1 MKGEDTLDGRCVR
14 AMIGARI
21 RPPHDNG
28 RRHLREG
35 VSAVIEAPV
44 QTAAW
49 QRAETPKEKVCGP
62 RYEPSSE
69 RPKADVMAR
78 YKWTGV

>member
-14 AMIGARI
+14 AMIEVRI

-35 VSAVIEAPV
+35 VRAMIEAPV
-44 QTAAW
+44 QTAVW
-49 QRAETPKEKVCGP
+49 LRAETP
-62 RYEPSSE
+62 
-69 RPKADVMAR
+69 
-78 YKWTGV
+78 

>member
-28 RRHLREG
+28 RRHLGEG
-35 VSAVIEAPV
+35 VRAVKGASF
-44 QTAAW
+44 QTAA
-49 QRAETPKEKVCGP
+49 
-62 RYEPSSE
+62 
-69 RPKADVMAR
+69 
-78 YKWTGV
+78 

>member
-35 VSAVIEAPV
+35 VRAVIEALV
-44 QTAAW
+44 Q
-49 QRAETPKEKVCGP
+49 TPKEKVCGP

-69 RPKADVMAR
+69 QPQSQCD
-78 YKWTGV
+78 G